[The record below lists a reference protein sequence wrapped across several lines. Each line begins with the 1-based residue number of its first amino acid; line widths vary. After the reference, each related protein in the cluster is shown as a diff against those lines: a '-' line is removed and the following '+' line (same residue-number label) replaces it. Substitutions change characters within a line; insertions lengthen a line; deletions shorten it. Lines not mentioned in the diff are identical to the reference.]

1 MTTAPDPTGSALQ
14 RLCAEVVALRERND
28 RQHKLF
34 DQALAQVRDDLQSRF
49 GQFAADVQSAYQ
61 RLRDELTGE
70 KGRALSALNALV
82 DAALDLDK
90 LIAARPTSDGA
101 PLEMSTWAEGVG
113 GAARKTRAVLA
124 QFGIHPYDAI
134 LGSAYAPALH
144 ERVGGLK
151 IEGME
156 PLRVARQIE
165 PGYASGQPDF
175 VLRRA
180 KVLISE

>member
-1 MTTAPDPTGSALQ
+1 MTPAPDPSGSALQ

-34 DQALAQVRDDLQSRF
+34 DQAIAQVRDDLQSRF

-70 KGRALSALNALV
+70 KGRALTALNALV

-90 LIAARPTSDGA
+90 LIAARPGTGDMTAWADGVA
-101 PLEMSTWAEGVG
+101 
-113 GAARKTRAVLA
+113 GAARQTRAVLA
-124 QFGIHPYDAI
+124 QFGIHPYDAVV
-134 LGSAYAPALH
+134 GSAYAPALH
-144 ERVGGLK
+144 ERVGGLQ

-165 PGYASGQPDF
+165 PGYASSQPDF

>member
-1 MTTAPDPTGSALQ
+1 MTPAPEPSGSALQ

-49 GQFAADVQSAYQ
+49 GQFAAEVQSAYQ

-70 KGRALSALNALV
+70 KGRALAALNALV

-90 LIAARPTSDGA
+90 LIAARPVTGDMRAWADGVA
-101 PLEMSTWAEGVG
+101 
-113 GAARKTRAVLA
+113 GAARNTRAVLA
-124 QFGIHPYDAI
+124 QFGIHAYDAVV
-134 LGSAYAPALH
+134 GSAYAPAFH

-165 PGYASGQPDF
+165 PGYASSQPDF

>member
-1 MTTAPDPTGSALQ
+1 MTPAPDPTGSALQ

-70 KGRALSALNALV
+70 KGRALAALNALV

-90 LIAARPTSDGA
+90 LIAARPTPDGK
-101 PLEMSTWAEGVG
+101 PPEMSTWADGVA
-113 GAARKTRAVLA
+113 GAARKTRTVLA
-124 QFGIHPYDAI
+124 QFGIHPYDAV

-165 PGYASGQPDF
+165 PGYASSQPDF

>member
-1 MTTAPDPTGSALQ
+1 MTPAPDPTGSALQ

-70 KGRALSALNALV
+70 KGRALAALNALV

-90 LIAARPTSDGA
+90 LIAARPAQG
-101 PLEMSTWAEGVG
+101 EMTTWADGVA

-124 QFGIHPYDAI
+124 QFGIHPYDAV

-151 IEGME
+151 VEGME
-156 PLRVARQIE
+156 PMRVARQIE
-165 PGYASGQPDF
+165 PGYASSQPDF

>member
-1 MTTAPDPTGSALQ
+1 MTPAPEPTGSALQ

-34 DQALAQVRDDLQSRF
+34 DQALAKVRDDLESRF
-49 GQFAADVQSAYQ
+49 GQFAADVQAAYQ
-61 RLRDELTGE
+61 RLRHELTGE
-70 KGRALSALNALV
+70 KGRALAALNALL
-82 DAALDLDK
+82 DTALDLDK
-90 LIAARPTSDGA
+90 LLAARPVPDGA
-101 PLEMSTWAEGVG
+101 PAATTAWAEGVA
-113 GAARKTRAVLA
+113 GASRKTRALLA
-124 QFGIHPYDAI
+124 QFGIHSYDAV
-134 LGSAYAPALH
+134 LGSAYVPALH

-151 IEGME
+151 VEGME

-165 PGYASGQPDF
+165 PGYASGTPDF

>member
-1 MTTAPDPTGSALQ
+1 MTPAPDPTGSALQ
-14 RLCAEVVALRERND
+14 RVCAEVVALRERND

-34 DQALAQVRDDLQSRF
+34 DQALAQVRDDLQARF
-49 GQFAADVQSAYQ
+49 GQFAADVHSAYQ

-70 KGRALSALNALV
+70 KGRALAALNALV
-82 DAALDLDK
+82 DAALDFDK
-90 LIAARPTSDGA
+90 LIAARPEKGEMTMWADGVA
-101 PLEMSTWAEGVG
+101 

-124 QFGIHPYDAI
+124 QFGIHPYDAV

-165 PGYASGQPDF
+165 PGYASSQPDF